1 MEADDSAI
9 SADASTFSVCLGV
22 IFAEF
27 SDANACCEKAHL
39 FFYLTPFFLVS
50 VIFRIVR
57 HRENMLQAFS
67 FFVMRKV
74 TRLI

>member
-1 MEADDSAI
+1 MLAD
-9 SADASTFSVCLGV
+9 
-22 IFAEF
+22 
-27 SDANACCEKAHL
+27 EKAHL
-39 FFYLTPFFLVS
+39 FFYLTPFFLVSS

-74 TRLI
+74 PRLF

>member
-1 MEADDSAI
+1 MLMLAD
-9 SADASTFSVCLGV
+9 
-22 IFAEF
+22 
-27 SDANACCEKAHL
+27 EKAHL

-74 TRLI
+74 PRLIEINTPE